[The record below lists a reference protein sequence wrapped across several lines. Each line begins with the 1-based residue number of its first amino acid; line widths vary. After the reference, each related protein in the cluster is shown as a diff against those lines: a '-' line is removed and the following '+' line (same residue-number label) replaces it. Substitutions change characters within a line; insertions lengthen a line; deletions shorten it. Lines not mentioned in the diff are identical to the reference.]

1 MLLRRHKL
9 ARMKKQAAEK
19 PSADSVSKAS
29 KTTKKDTK
37 AATDKEKKGGAK
49 SGSNDD

>member
-1 MLLRRHKL
+1 
-9 ARMKKQAAEK
+9 MKKQAAEK

-29 KTTKKDTK
+29 KKKDTK
-37 AATDKEKKGGAK
+37 AATDKDKKGGAK

>member
-9 ARMKKQAAEK
+9 AQMEKQAAVK

-29 KTTKKDTK
+29 KTAKKDTK

>member
-9 ARMKKQAAEK
+9 AQMKKQAAEK

-29 KTTKKDTK
+29 KTKKDTK